1 MTLNPNAVQI
11 FAALRDTHMREYF
24 ELTMLLW
31 LDREERDQNRATIAE
46 RNDARN
52 EGQSFGLTALLRT
65 DDYHDLVEALNAID
79 PERSMRVQ
87 TILEVREYEERL
99 VALKQGSM
107 QEYIDEL
114 RVISMQELYDA
125 VRHGTVVNAVD
136 PEGAPLAIAS
146 DESYSATFM
155 EQPVA
160 TAWVDARL
168 LAEVLGSFGSP
179 ENIHSYGPQGLRLRQ
194 VVIGGDAGL
203 NLNWLRLPFPL
214 GFQGCDFYHWIS
226 ADYAELP
233 WLSFENCDFTPHSH
247 ALPTRGGAFN
257 GSNLQVTHDLKFWEC
272 SGFSQLFVPN
282 ASIGSFVLRG
292 VSAKAGKSDDAEATN
307 EDTWKISTVVD
318 GATFGEVI
326 VTESE
331 ESGAVS
337 PFSFATEGT
346 PPTIQRI
353 EGEASAIC
361 AMLKEQ
367 GASQRVWDE
376 FADALERSGE
386 HDEAVSLRVNYQRWN
401 NTRRPWYKRPLFAIF
416 GDWAVGYLHRPFQ
429 VWRPLALVFAATFAI
444 AFFFHD
450 QLIKS
455 PIANDAIPA
464 SWFQEVGSTG
474 AWAFMYSLDS
484 TFAPLSL
491 GQVEIMWLSSA
502 WLLLLLAL
510 LKGLSLIFLAL
521 FISSATTLVSKKSN

>member
-1 MTLNPNAVQI
+1 MILTPNAVRI
-11 FAALRDTHMREYF
+11 FAALRNFHQCEYF

-31 LDREERDQNRATIAE
+31 PDHKEAGQNRATIAE
-46 RNDARN
+46 SNKNRN
-52 EGQSFGLTALLRT
+52 EGKGFDLTALLCT
-65 DDYHDLVEALNAID
+65 DEYHDLIEVLNAID
-79 PERSMRVQ
+79 PEQSVRVQ
-87 TILEVREYEERL
+87 TILKVREYEERL
-99 VALKQGSM
+99 VALKQESM
-107 QEYIDEL
+107 QEYIGEL
-114 RVISMQELYDA
+114 RMISKQELYDA
-125 VRHGTVVNAVD
+125 IQHGTVVNAVG

-146 DESYSATFM
+146 DDSYSATFM

-160 TAWVDARL
+160 TAWLDARL
-168 LAEVLGSFGSP
+168 LADVLGSFSSP
-179 ENIHSYGPQGLRLRQ
+179 ENNHSYGPQGLRLRQ
-194 VVIGGDAGL
+194 VVIDGDEGL

-233 WLSFENCDFTPHSH
+233 WLSFENCDFTPRSH
-247 ALPTRGGAFN
+247 ALSRSAGAFN

-272 SGFSQLFVPN
+272 SGFSQMFVPN
-282 ASIGSFVLRG
+282 ANIGTFVLRG
-292 VSAKAGKSDDAEATN
+292 VSAEAGNSNGSGSTSEVTG
-307 EDTWKISTVVD
+307 KIRTVVD
-318 GATFGEVI
+318 GATFGKII

-331 ESGAVS
+331 ESEVVS

-367 GASQRVWDE
+367 EASQRIWDE
-376 FADALERSGE
+376 FADALERTGE
-386 HDEAVSLRVNYQRWN
+386 HKEAVSLRVNYQRWN
-401 NTRRPWYKRPLFAIF
+401 NARRPWYLRPFFTIF
-416 GDWAVGYLHRPFQ
+416 GDWAVGYLHRPHQ
-429 VWRPLALVFAATFAI
+429 VWRPLTLVFATTFAI

-455 PIANDAIPA
+455 PMANDPIPT
-464 SWFQEVGSTG
+464 SWLEEVGSTG
-474 AWAFMYSLDS
+474 AWAVMYSLDS

-491 GQVEIMWLSSA
+491 GQLEIMWFCSA
-502 WLLLLLAL
+502 WLLLALAL

-521 FISSATTLVSKKSN
+521 FISSVTTLVSKKSN